1 MTSMETLT
9 EEVVSESS
17 QNTVESQTQGEGNLS
32 MAEFADQL
40 LKRKQ
45 PEEELSEPTEEVDE
59 PAEDTAEP
67 TNTLEEEID
76 QSAEEEVEEEEESSP
91 PAEPSDVLSK
101 FNIDLDNLSEEESR
115 DLAKAL
121 NASAVKR
128 FGRLTAQKKALLAEN
143 AELQAQAEQAQE
155 QAQQSQ
161 SAELPE
167 YLKDNALHNIND
179 MQSLQ
184 KEVENL
190 NSLVEWADEN
200 LDNEVQYDDDGNEY
214 VAKDGDKVYS
224 KADLRR
230 IRGNANKILRRDV
243 KAREEFLKLRNN
255 SDQQALQTF
264 EFLGDE
270 NSEDYK
276 QFMQLKSDRSL
287 QPALRF
293 LPNSNFALG
302 LIVEGI
308 KAVKARDAQKAA
320 PKPKPKAPTASTE
333 AGTARP
339 KTPQANAQKA
349 LQAAKAKFDKSGS
362 MADYQAYLKL
372 KNKS

>member
-1 MTSMETLT
+1 METLT

-17 QNTVESQTQGEGNLS
+17 QNTVESETQGEGNLS

-40 LKRKQ
+40 LKRRQ
-45 PEEELSEPTEEVDE
+45 PEEEVTEPTEEVDE
-59 PAEDTAEP
+59 PAEETAEP
-67 TNTLEEEID
+67 TDALTEQND
-76 QSAEEEVEEEEESSP
+76 QSAEVEAEEEEESSP
-91 PAEPSDVLSK
+91 PAEPSDNVLSK

-143 AELQAQAEQAQE
+143 AELQAQAEQAQ
-155 QAQQSQ
+155 QTQ

-167 YLKDNALHNIND
+167 FLKDNALHNVQD
-179 MQSLQ
+179 AQSLN
-184 KEVENL
+184 KEVEQL
-190 NSLVEWADEN
+190 TALVEWADEN
-200 LDNEVQYDDDGNEY
+200 LDNEVEYDDNGNEY
-214 VAKDGDKVYS
+214 LAKDGDKVYS

-230 IRGNANKILRRDV
+230 IKANANKILRKDAP
-243 KAREEFLKLRNN
+243 ARQKWLQEREQAN
-255 SDQQALQTF
+255 QQAMQTF

-270 NSEDYK
+270 HSESYK
-276 QFMQLKSDRSL
+276 LFMQVKESPLYKPL
-287 QPALRF
+287 VQY
-293 LPNSNFALG
+293 LPNSNYALG
-302 LIVEGI
+302 LMVEGFN
-308 KAVKARDAQKAA
+308 AVAARQEQKAK
-320 PKPKPKAPTASTE
+320 PIPKPKAPTASTE

-339 KTPQANAQKA
+339 KSPQANAQKA

>member
-1 MTSMETLT
+1 METLT

-45 PEEELSEPTEEVDE
+45 PEKELTEPPEEAEE

-67 TNTLEEEID
+67 TDALTEEID

-91 PAEPSDVLSK
+91 LAESSDVLSK

-143 AELQAQAEQAQE
+143 AELQAQATEAQA

-167 YLKDNALHNIND
+167 FLKDNALHSVSD
-179 MQSLQ
+179 AQTLQ

-190 NSLVEWADEN
+190 TSLIEWADEN
-200 LDNEVQYDDDGNEY
+200 IDNEVQYDDDGNEY

-230 IRGNANKILRRDV
+230 IKANANKILRKDAPRRQ
-243 KAREEFLKLRNN
+243 AWLKERA
-255 SDQQALQTF
+255 SADQQALQTF

-270 NSEDYK
+270 NSDNYK
-276 QFMQLKSDRSL
+276 LFMQVKESPLYKPMM
-287 QPALRF
+287 QY

-302 LIVEGI
+302 LMVEGLN
-308 KAVKARDAQKAA
+308 AVKARQVSKAA

>member
-1 MTSMETLT
+1 METLT

-59 PAEDTAEP
+59 PAEETAEP

-91 PAEPSDVLSK
+91 LAESSDVLSK

-115 DLAKAL
+115 ELAKAL

-167 YLKDNALHNIND
+167 YLKDNALHSVSD
-179 MQSLQ
+179 EQALK

-190 NSLVEWADEN
+190 TSLVEWADEN

-214 VAKDGDKVYS
+214 VAKDGDKVYT

-230 IRGNANKILRRDV
+230 IKANANKILRKDAP
-243 KAREEFLKLRNN
+243 ARHAWLQQRANA
-255 SDQQALQTF
+255 DQQALQTF

-276 QFMQLKSDRSL
+276 QFMQLKSDKSL
-287 QPALRF
+287 QPILNYM
-293 LPNSNFALG
+293 PNSNFALG

-339 KTPQANAQKA
+339 KTPQANQAKA

>member
-1 MTSMETLT
+1 METLT

-59 PAEDTAEP
+59 PADYTAEP
-67 TNTLEEEID
+67 TNALEEEID

-91 PAEPSDVLSK
+91 LAESSDVLSK

-115 DLAKAL
+115 ELAKAL

-143 AELQAQAEQAQE
+143 AELQAQAQQAQ
-155 QAQQSQ
+155 A
-161 SAELPE
+161 AELPE
-167 YLKDNALHNIND
+167 FLKDNALHSVND
-179 MQSLQ
+179 VQSLQ

-190 NSLVEWADEN
+190 TNLVEWVDEN

-214 VAKDGDKVYS
+214 VAKDGEKAFT

-230 IRGNANKILRRDV
+230 IKSNAKKILRKDAP
-243 KAREEFLKLRNN
+243 ARHAFLQHRANA
-255 SDQQALQTF
+255 DQQARETF

-270 NSEDYK
+270 NSEGYK
-276 QFMQLKSDRSL
+276 QFMQLKSDKSL
-287 QPALRF
+287 QPILNYM
-293 LPNSNFALG
+293 PNSNFALG

>member
-1 MTSMETLT
+1 METLT

-45 PEEELSEPTEEVDE
+45 PEKELTEPPEEAEE

-67 TNTLEEEID
+67 TDALTEEID

-91 PAEPSDVLSK
+91 LAESSDVLSK

-143 AELQAQAEQAQE
+143 AELQAQATEAQA

-167 YLKDNALHNIND
+167 FLKDNALHSVSD
-179 MQSLQ
+179 AQTLQ

-190 NSLVEWADEN
+190 TSLIEWADEN
-200 LDNEVQYDDDGNEY
+200 IDNEVQYDDDGNEY

-230 IRGNANKILRRDV
+230 IKANANKILRKDAPRRQ
-243 KAREEFLKLRNN
+243 AWLKERA
-255 SDQQALQTF
+255 SADQQALQTF

-270 NSEDYK
+270 NSDNYK
-276 QFMQLKSDRSL
+276 LFMQVKESPLYKPMM
-287 QPALRF
+287 QY

-302 LIVEGI
+302 LMVEGLN
-308 KAVKARDAQKAA
+308 AVKARQVSKAA

-339 KTPQANAQKA
+339 KTPQANQAKA

>member
-1 MTSMETLT
+1 METLT

-45 PEEELSEPTEEVDE
+45 PEEESPEPTEEVDE

-67 TNTLEEEID
+67 TNTLEEETD

-91 PAEPSDVLSK
+91 PAEPSDNVLSK

-143 AELQAQAEQAQE
+143 AELQAQAQQA
-155 QAQQSQ
+155 QAQQPQ

-167 YLKDNALHNIND
+167 FLKDNALHSVND
-179 MQSLQ
+179 VQGLQ

-190 NSLVEWADEN
+190 TSLVEWADEN

-230 IRGNANKILRRDV
+230 IKANANKILRKDAPRRQ
-243 KAREEFLKLRNN
+243 AWLKERA
-255 SDQQALQTF
+255 SADQQALQTF

-270 NSEDYK
+270 NSDNYK
-276 QFMQLKSDRSL
+276 LFMQVKESPLYKPMM
-287 QPALRF
+287 QY

-302 LIVEGI
+302 LMVEGLN
-308 KAVKARDAQKAA
+308 AVKARQAKKAA

-349 LQAAKAKFDKSGS
+349 LQAAKAKFDKSGT

>member
-1 MTSMETLT
+1 
-9 EEVVSESS
+9 
-17 QNTVESQTQGEGNLS
+17 

-45 PEEELSEPTEEVDE
+45 PEKELTEPPEEAEE

-67 TNTLEEEID
+67 TDALTEEID

-91 PAEPSDVLSK
+91 LAESSDNVLNK

-143 AELQAQAEQAQE
+143 AELQAQATEAQA

-167 YLKDNALHNIND
+167 FLKDNALHSVSD
-179 MQSLQ
+179 AQTLQ

-190 NSLVEWADEN
+190 TSLIEWADEN
-200 LDNEVQYDDDGNEY
+200 IDNEVQYDDDGNEY

-230 IRGNANKILRRDV
+230 IKANANKILRKDAPRRQ
-243 KAREEFLKLRNN
+243 AWLKERA
-255 SDQQALQTF
+255 SADQQALQTF

-270 NSEDYK
+270 NSDNYK
-276 QFMQLKSDRSL
+276 LFMQVKESPLYKPMM
-287 QPALRF
+287 QY

-302 LIVEGI
+302 LMVEGLN
-308 KAVKARDAQKAA
+308 AVKARQVSKAA

-339 KTPQANAQKA
+339 KTPQANQAKA
-349 LQAAKAKFDKSGS
+349 LQAAKAKFDKSGT

>member
-1 MTSMETLT
+1 METLT

-17 QNTVESQTQGEGNLS
+17 QNTVESETQGEGNLS

-40 LKRKQ
+40 LKRRQ
-45 PEEELSEPTEEVDE
+45 PEEELTEPTEEVDE

-67 TNTLEEEID
+67 TNTLEEEIN

-91 PAEPSDVLSK
+91 PAEPSDNVLSK

-143 AELQAQAEQAQE
+143 AELQAQAEQAQT
-155 QAQQSQ
+155 QAQQTQ

-167 YLKDNALHNIND
+167 FLKDNALHSVND
-179 MQSLQ
+179 AQGLQ

-190 NSLVEWADEN
+190 TSLVEWADEN

-214 VAKDGDKVYS
+214 VAKDGDKSYT

-230 IRGNANKILRRDV
+230 IKANANKILRKDAP
-243 KAREEFLKLRNN
+243 ARQAWLKERA
-255 SDQQALQTF
+255 SADQQALQTF

-270 NSEDYK
+270 NSDNYK
-276 QFMQLKSDRSL
+276 LFMQVKESPLYKPMM
-287 QPALRF
+287 QY

-302 LIVEGI
+302 LMVEGLN
-308 KAVKARDAQKAA
+308 AVKARQVSKAA

-339 KTPQANAQKA
+339 KSPQANAKKA

>member
-1 MTSMETLT
+1 METLT

-17 QNTVESQTQGEGNLS
+17 ENSANNITQGEGNLS

-40 LKRKQ
+40 LKRKEQ
-45 PEEELSEPTEEVDE
+45 PEEAQPEPTEEIEE
-59 PAEDTAEP
+59 PADETAEP
-67 TNTLEEEID
+67 TDVLTENTE
-76 QSAEEEVEEEEESSP
+76 SAEEEQVEEDESSP

-143 AELQAQAEQAQE
+143 AELQAQAEQAQ
-155 QAQQSQ
+155 QTQ

-167 YLKDNALHNIND
+167 FLKDNALHNIND
-179 MQSLQ
+179 AQSLH
-184 KEVENL
+184 KEVEQL
-190 NSLVEWADEN
+190 TALVEWADEN
-200 LDNEVQYDDDGNEY
+200 LDNEVEYDDDGNEY

-224 KADLRR
+224 KSDLRR
-230 IRGNANKILRRDV
+230 IKGNANKILRKDV
-243 KAREEFLKLRNN
+243 KARQEWIQHRANA
-255 SDQQALQTF
+255 DQQAKETF

-270 NSEDYK
+270 NSEDYQ

-287 QPALRF
+287 QPILNY

-308 KAVKARDAQKAA
+308 KAVKARDAQRAA
-320 PKPKPKAPTASTE
+320 PTPKPKAPTASTE

-349 LQAAKAKFDKSGS
+349 LQAAKAKFDRTGS

>member
-1 MTSMETLT
+1 METLT

-59 PAEDTAEP
+59 PAEETAEP
-67 TNTLEEEID
+67 TNTLEEETD

-91 PAEPSDVLSK
+91 PAESSDVLSK

-143 AELQAQAEQAQE
+143 AELQAQAEQAQT

-167 YLKDNALHNIND
+167 FLKDNALHSVND
-179 MQSLQ
+179 AQGLQ

-190 NSLVEWADEN
+190 TSLVEWADEN

-214 VAKDGDKVYS
+214 VAKDGDKSYT

-230 IRGNANKILRRDV
+230 IKANANKDS
-243 KAREEFLKLRNN
+243 A
-255 SDQQALQTF
+255 
-264 EFLGDE
+264 
-270 NSEDYK
+270 
-276 QFMQLKSDRSL
+276 
-287 QPALRF
+287 
-293 LPNSNFALG
+293 
-302 LIVEGI
+302 
-308 KAVKARDAQKAA
+308 
-320 PKPKPKAPTASTE
+320 
-333 AGTARP
+333 
-339 KTPQANAQKA
+339 
-349 LQAAKAKFDKSGS
+349 
-362 MADYQAYLKL
+362 
-372 KNKS
+372 

>member
-1 MTSMETLT
+1 METLT

-17 QNTVESQTQGEGNLS
+17 QNTVESETQGEGNLS

-45 PEEELSEPTEEVDE
+45 PEEELTEPTEEVDE
-59 PAEDTAEP
+59 PAEETAEP
-67 TNTLEEEID
+67 TNTLEEEIN
-76 QSAEEEVEEEEESSP
+76 QSAEEEVEGEEESSP
-91 PAEPSDVLSK
+91 PAESSDVLSK

-143 AELQAQAEQAQE
+143 AELQAKAEQAQ
-155 QAQQSQ
+155 QTQ

-167 YLKDNALHNIND
+167 FLKDNALHNVQD
-179 MQSLQ
+179 AQSLN
-184 KEVENL
+184 KEVEQL
-190 NSLVEWADEN
+190 TALVEWADEN
-200 LDNEVQYDDDGNEY
+200 LDNEVEYDDNGNEY

-230 IRGNANKILRRDV
+230 IKANANKILRKDAP
-243 KAREEFLKLRNN
+243 ARQKWLQEREQAN
-255 SDQQALQTF
+255 QQAMQTF

-270 NSEDYK
+270 HSESYK
-276 QFMQLKSDRSL
+276 LFMQVKESPLYKPL
-287 QPALRF
+287 VQY
-293 LPNSNFALG
+293 LPNSNYALG
-302 LIVEGI
+302 LMVEGFN
-308 KAVKARDAQKAA
+308 AVAARQEQKAK
-320 PKPKPKAPTASTE
+320 PIPKPKAPTASTE

-339 KTPQANAQKA
+339 KSPQANATKA
-349 LQAAKAKFDKSGS
+349 LQAAKAKFDRTGS

>member
-1 MTSMETLT
+1 METLT

-45 PEEELSEPTEEVDE
+45 PEKELTEPPEEAEE

-67 TNTLEEEID
+67 TDALTEEID

-91 PAEPSDVLSK
+91 LAESSDVLSK

-143 AELQAQAEQAQE
+143 AELQAQAQQA
-155 QAQQSQ
+155 QAQQTQ

-167 YLKDNALHNIND
+167 FLKDNALHSVSD
-179 MQSLQ
+179 AQTLQ

-190 NSLVEWADEN
+190 TSLIEWADEN
-200 LDNEVQYDDDGNEY
+200 IDNEVQYDDDGNEY

-230 IRGNANKILRRDV
+230 IKANANKILRKDAPRRQ
-243 KAREEFLKLRNN
+243 AWLKERA
-255 SDQQALQTF
+255 SADQQALQTF

-270 NSEDYK
+270 NSDNYK
-276 QFMQLKSDRSL
+276 LFMQVKESPLYKPMM
-287 QPALRF
+287 QY

-302 LIVEGI
+302 LMVEGLN
-308 KAVKARDAQKAA
+308 AVKARQVSKAA

-339 KTPQANAQKA
+339 KTPQANQAKA
-349 LQAAKAKFDKSGS
+349 LQAAKAKFDKSGT

>member
-1 MTSMETLT
+1 METLT

-59 PAEDTAEP
+59 PAEETAEP

-91 PAEPSDVLSK
+91 LAESSDVLSK

-143 AELQAQAEQAQE
+143 AELQAQAEQAQ
-155 QAQQSQ
+155 QTQ

-167 YLKDNALHNIND
+167 FLKDNALHSVSD
-179 MQSLQ
+179 EQALK

-190 NSLVEWADEN
+190 TSLVEWADEN

-214 VAKDGDKVYS
+214 VAKDGDKVYT

-230 IRGNANKILRRDV
+230 IKANANKILRKDAP
-243 KAREEFLKLRNN
+243 ARHAWLQQRANA
-255 SDQQALQTF
+255 DQQALQTF

-276 QFMQLKSDRSL
+276 QFMQLKSDQSL
-287 QPALRF
+287 QPILNYM
-293 LPNSNFALG
+293 PNSNFALG

-308 KAVKARDAQKAA
+308 KAVKARDEQKAA

-339 KTPQANAQKA
+339 KSPQANAQKA
-349 LQAAKAKFDKSGS
+349 LQAAKAKFDKSGT

>member
-1 MTSMETLT
+1 METLT

-45 PEEELSEPTEEVDE
+45 PEKELTEPPEEAEE

-67 TNTLEEEID
+67 TDALTEEID

-91 PAEPSDVLSK
+91 LAESSDVLSK

-143 AELQAQAEQAQE
+143 AELQAQATEAQA

-167 YLKDNALHNIND
+167 FLKDNALHSVSD
-179 MQSLQ
+179 AQTLQ

-190 NSLVEWADEN
+190 TSLIEWADEN
-200 LDNEVQYDDDGNEY
+200 IDNEVQYDDDGNEY

-230 IRGNANKILRRDV
+230 IKANANKILRKDAPRRQ
-243 KAREEFLKLRNN
+243 AWLKERA
-255 SDQQALQTF
+255 SADQQALQTF

-270 NSEDYK
+270 NSDNYK
-276 QFMQLKSDRSL
+276 LFMQVKESPLYKPMM
-287 QPALRF
+287 QY

-302 LIVEGI
+302 LMVEGLN
-308 KAVKARDAQKAA
+308 AVKARQVSKAA

-339 KTPQANAQKA
+339 KTPQANQAKA
-349 LQAAKAKFDKSGS
+349 LQAAKAKFDKSGT

>member
-1 MTSMETLT
+1 METLT

-45 PEEELSEPTEEVDE
+45 PEKELTEPPEEAEE
-59 PAEDTAEP
+59 PAEYTAEP
-67 TNTLEEEID
+67 TDALTEEIN

-91 PAEPSDVLSK
+91 PAESSDVLSK

-143 AELQAQAEQAQE
+143 AELQAQATEAQA

-167 YLKDNALHNIND
+167 FLKDNALHSVSD
-179 MQSLQ
+179 AQTLQ

-190 NSLVEWADEN
+190 TSLIEWADEN
-200 LDNEVQYDDDGNEY
+200 IDNEVQYDDDGNEY

-230 IRGNANKILRRDV
+230 IKANANKILRKDAPRRQ
-243 KAREEFLKLRNN
+243 AWLKERA
-255 SDQQALQTF
+255 SADQQALQTF

-270 NSEDYK
+270 NSDNYK
-276 QFMQLKSDRSL
+276 LFMQVKESPLYKPMM
-287 QPALRF
+287 QY

-302 LIVEGI
+302 LMVEGLN
-308 KAVKARDAQKAA
+308 AVKARQVSKAA

-339 KTPQANAQKA
+339 KTPQANQAKA
-349 LQAAKAKFDKSGS
+349 LQAAKAKFDKSGT

>member
-1 MTSMETLT
+1 METLT

-17 QNTVESQTQGEGNLS
+17 QNTVESETQGDGNLS

-59 PAEDTAEP
+59 PAEESAEP
-67 TNTLEEEID
+67 TDALTEQND
-76 QSAEEEVEEEEESSP
+76 QSAEVEAEEEEESSP

-143 AELQAQAEQAQE
+143 AELQAQATEAQA
-155 QAQQSQ
+155 QAQQTQ

-167 YLKDNALHNIND
+167 FLKDNALHSVND
-179 MQSLQ
+179 AQGLQ

-190 NSLVEWADEN
+190 TSLVEWADEN

-214 VAKDGDKVYS
+214 VAKDGDKSYT

-230 IRGNANKILRRDV
+230 IKANANKILRKDAP
-243 KAREEFLKLRNN
+243 ARHAWLKERA
-255 SDQQALQTF
+255 SADQQAMQTF
-264 EFLGDE
+264 EFLGDAE
-270 NSEDYK
+270 SDNYK
-276 QFMQLKSDRSL
+276 LFMQVKESPLYKPL
-287 QPALRF
+287 VQY
-293 LPNSNFALG
+293 LPNSNFALRSHGGG
-302 LIVEGI
+302 LN
-308 KAVKARDAQKAA
+308 AVKARQAQKAA

-339 KTPQANAQKA
+339 KSPQANAKKA

>member
-1 MTSMETLT
+1 METLT

-45 PEEELSEPTEEVDE
+45 PEKELTEPPEEAEE

-67 TNTLEEEID
+67 TDALTEEIN

-91 PAEPSDVLSK
+91 LAESSDVLSK

-143 AELQAQAEQAQE
+143 AELQAQATEAQA

-167 YLKDNALHNIND
+167 FLKDNALHSVSD
-179 MQSLQ
+179 AQTLQ

-190 NSLVEWADEN
+190 TSLIEWADEN
-200 LDNEVQYDDDGNEY
+200 IDNEVQYDDDGNEY

-230 IRGNANKILRRDV
+230 IKANANKILRKDAPRRQ
-243 KAREEFLKLRNN
+243 AWLKERA
-255 SDQQALQTF
+255 SADQQALQTF

-270 NSEDYK
+270 NSDNYK
-276 QFMQLKSDRSL
+276 LFMQVKESPLYKPMM
-287 QPALRF
+287 QY

-302 LIVEGI
+302 LMVEGLN
-308 KAVKARDAQKAA
+308 AVKARQARKAA

-339 KTPQANAQKA
+339 KTPQANQAKA
-349 LQAAKAKFDKSGS
+349 LQAAKAKFDKSGT

>member
-1 MTSMETLT
+1 METLT

-17 QNTVESQTQGEGNLS
+17 ENSANNETQGEGNLS

-40 LKRKQ
+40 LKRKEE
-45 PEEELSEPTEEVDE
+45 PEEAQPEPTEEIEE
-59 PAEDTAEP
+59 PAEETAEP
-67 TNTLEEEID
+67 TDVLTENTE
-76 QSAEEEVEEEEESSP
+76 SAEEEQVEEEESSP

-143 AELQAQAEQAQE
+143 AELQAQAEQAQ
-155 QAQQSQ
+155 QTQ
-161 SAELPE
+161 SAEMPE
-167 YLKDNALHNIND
+167 FLKDNALHNVHD
-179 MQSLQ
+179 AQSLN
-184 KEVENL
+184 KEVEQL
-190 NSLVEWADEN
+190 TALVEWADEN
-200 LDNEVQYDDDGNEY
+200 LDNEVEYDDNGNEY

-230 IRGNANKILRRDV
+230 IKANANKILRKDAP
-243 KAREEFLKLRNN
+243 ARQKWLQEREQAN
-255 SDQQALQTF
+255 QQAMQTF

-270 NSEDYK
+270 HSESYK
-276 QFMQLKSDRSL
+276 LFMQVKESPLYKPL
-287 QPALRF
+287 VQY
-293 LPNSNFALG
+293 LPNSNYALG
-302 LIVEGI
+302 LMVEGFN
-308 KAVKARDAQKAA
+308 AVAARQEQKAK
-320 PKPKPKAPTASTE
+320 PIPKPKAPTASTE

-339 KTPQANAQKA
+339 KSPQANATKA
-349 LQAAKAKFDKSGS
+349 LQAAKAKFDRSGS

>member
-1 MTSMETLT
+1 
-9 EEVVSESS
+9 
-17 QNTVESQTQGEGNLS
+17 

-59 PAEDTAEP
+59 PAEDTGEP
-67 TNTLEEEID
+67 TNALEEEID

-143 AELQAQAEQAQE
+143 AELQAQAEQAQ
-155 QAQQSQ
+155 QTQ

-167 YLKDNALHNIND
+167 FLKDNALHNIND

-190 NSLVEWADEN
+190 NRLVEWADEN

-214 VAKDGDKVYS
+214 VAKDGDKAYS
-224 KADLRR
+224 KSDLRR
-230 IRGNANKILRRDV
+230 IKGNANKFVRKDV
-243 KAREEFLKLRNN
+243 KARQEWIQHRANA
-255 SDQQALQTF
+255 DQQALETF

-270 NSEDYK
+270 NSEDYQ
-276 QFMQLKSDRSL
+276 QFMELKSDRSL
-287 QPALRF
+287 QPILNYI
-293 LPNSNFALG
+293 PNSNFALG

-320 PKPKPKAPTASTE
+320 PKSKPKAPTASTE

-349 LQAAKAKFDKSGS
+349 LQAAKAKFDKSGT

>member
-1 MTSMETLT
+1 METLT

-17 QNTVESQTQGEGNLS
+17 ENSANNETQGEGNLS

-40 LKRKQ
+40 LKRKEQ
-45 PEEELSEPTEEVDE
+45 PEEAQPVPTEEIEE
-59 PAEDTAEP
+59 PAEETAEP
-67 TNTLEEEID
+67 TDILTENTE
-76 QSAEEEVEEEEESSP
+76 SAEEEQVEEEESSP
-91 PAEPSDVLSK
+91 PAEASDVLSK

-143 AELQAQAEQAQE
+143 AELQAQAEQAQ
-155 QAQQSQ
+155 QTQ

-167 YLKDNALHNIND
+167 FLKDNALHNVQD
-179 MQSLQ
+179 AQSLN
-184 KEVENL
+184 KEVEQL
-190 NSLVEWADEN
+190 TALVEWADEN
-200 LDNEVQYDDDGNEY
+200 LDNEVEYDDNGNEY
-214 VAKDGDKVYS
+214 LAKDGDKVYS

-230 IRGNANKILRRDV
+230 IKANANKILRKDAP
-243 KAREEFLKLRNN
+243 ARQKWLQEREQAN
-255 SDQQALQTF
+255 QQAMQTF

-270 NSEDYK
+270 HSESYK
-276 QFMQLKSDRSL
+276 LFMQVKESPLYKPL
-287 QPALRF
+287 VQY
-293 LPNSNFALG
+293 LPNSNYALG
-302 LIVEGI
+302 LMVEGFN
-308 KAVKARDAQKAA
+308 AVAARQEQKAK
-320 PKPKPKAPTASTE
+320 PIPKPKAPTASTE

-339 KTPQANAQKA
+339 KSPQANAQKA

>member
-1 MTSMETLT
+1 METLT

-17 QNTVESQTQGEGNLS
+17 QNTVESETQGEGNLS

-40 LKRKQ
+40 LKRRQ
-45 PEEELSEPTEEVDE
+45 PEEEVTEPTEEVDE

-67 TNTLEEEID
+67 TNTLEEEIN
-76 QSAEEEVEEEEESSP
+76 QSAEEEVEQEEESSP
-91 PAEPSDVLSK
+91 PAEPSDNVLSK

-143 AELQAQAEQAQE
+143 AELQAQAEQAQ
-155 QAQQSQ
+155 QTQ

-167 YLKDNALHNIND
+167 FLKDNALHNITD
-179 MQSLQ
+179 DKALQ
-184 KEVENL
+184 KEVDNL
-190 NSLVEWADEN
+190 NTLVEWADEN
-200 LDNEVQYDDDGNEY
+200 LDNEVQYDDNGNEY

-224 KADLRR
+224 KGDLRR
-230 IRGNANKILRRDV
+230 IKANAKKILRNDV
-243 KAREEFLKLRNN
+243 KARKEWLQERNTA
-255 SDQQALQTF
+255 DQQAVQTF
-264 EFLGDE
+264 DFLGDPE
-270 NSEDYK
+270 SPEYK
-276 QFMQLKSDRSL
+276 LFMQVKESPLYRPL
-287 QPALRF
+287 VQY
-293 LPNSNFALG
+293 LPNSNYTLG
-302 LIVEGI
+302 LFVEGY
-308 KAVKARDAQKAA
+308 KAVEARVKQKSA

>member
-1 MTSMETLT
+1 METLT

-17 QNTVESQTQGEGNLS
+17 QNTVDIKKQDEGNLS

-40 LKRKQ
+40 LKRNQ
-45 PEEELSEPTEEVDE
+45 PEEELTESPEEAEE
-59 PAEDTAEP
+59 PAEETAEP
-67 TNTLEEEID
+67 TDALTEEID

-91 PAEPSDVLSK
+91 LAESSDVLSK

-143 AELQAQAEQAQE
+143 AELQAQAEQAQ
-155 QAQQSQ
+155 QTQ

-167 YLKDNALHNIND
+167 YLKDNALHNISNE
-179 MQSLQ
+179 QSLQ
-184 KEVENL
+184 KEVNNL
-190 NSLVEWADEN
+190 NTLVEWVDEN
-200 LDNEVQYDDDGNEY
+200 LDNEVQYDDNGNEY
-214 VAKDGDKVYS
+214 IAKDGDKVYS

-230 IRGNANKILRRDV
+230 IKANANKILRNDV
-243 KAREEFLKLRNN
+243 KARKEWLQERTTA
-255 SDQQALQTF
+255 DQQAIQTF
-264 EFLGDE
+264 DFLGDP
-270 NSEDYK
+270 NSPEYK
-276 QFMQLKSDRSL
+276 LFMQVKESPLYRPL
-287 QPALRF
+287 VQY
-293 LPNSNFALG
+293 LPNANYTLG
-302 LIVEGI
+302 LFVEGY
-308 KAVKARDAQKAA
+308 KAVEAKVKQKSA

>member
-1 MTSMETLT
+1 METLT

-40 LKRKQ
+40 LKRRQ
-45 PEEELSEPTEEVDE
+45 PEEELTESTEEVDE
-59 PAEDTAEP
+59 PAEETAEP
-67 TNTLEEEID
+67 TNTLEEEIN
-76 QSAEEEVEEEEESSP
+76 QSAEEEVEEEEDSSP
-91 PAEPSDVLSK
+91 PAESSENVLSK

-230 IRGNANKILRRDV
+230 IRGNANKILRKDV
-243 KAREEFLKLRNN
+243 KAREEFLKLRDN

-270 NSEDYK
+270 NSEDYQ
-276 QFMQLKSDRSL
+276 QFMQLKSDRNL

>member
-1 MTSMETLT
+1 METLT

-17 QNTVESQTQGEGNLS
+17 ENSANNITQGEGNLS

-40 LKRKQ
+40 LKRKEQ
-45 PEEELSEPTEEVDE
+45 PEEAQPEPTEEIEE
-59 PAEDTAEP
+59 PADETAEP
-67 TNTLEEEID
+67 TDILTENTE
-76 QSAEEEVEEEEESSP
+76 SAEEEQVEEEESSP
-91 PAEPSDVLSK
+91 PADPSDVLSK
-101 FNIDLDNLSEEESR
+101 FGIDLDNLSEEESR

-143 AELQAQAEQAQE
+143 AELQAQAEQAQ
-155 QAQQSQ
+155 QTQ

-167 YLKDNALHNIND
+167 FLKDNALHNVND
-179 MQSLQ
+179 AQSLN
-184 KEVENL
+184 KEVEQL
-190 NSLVEWADEN
+190 TALVEWADEN
-200 LDNEVQYDDDGNEY
+200 LDNEVEYDDNGNEY

-230 IRGNANKILRRDV
+230 IKANANKILRKDAP
-243 KAREEFLKLRNN
+243 ARQKWLQEREQAN
-255 SDQQALQTF
+255 QQAMQTF

-270 NSEDYK
+270 HSESYK
-276 QFMQLKSDRSL
+276 LFMQVKESPLYKPL
-287 QPALRF
+287 VQY
-293 LPNSNFALG
+293 LPNSNYALG
-302 LIVEGI
+302 LMVEGFN
-308 KAVKARDAQKAA
+308 AVAARQEQKAK
-320 PKPKPKAPTASTE
+320 PIPKPKAPTASTE

-339 KTPQANAQKA
+339 KSPQANATKA
-349 LQAAKAKFDKSGS
+349 LQAAKAKFDRSGS

>member
-1 MTSMETLT
+1 METLT

-40 LKRKQ
+40 LKRRQ
-45 PEEELSEPTEEVDE
+45 PEEEVTEPTEEVDE
-59 PAEDTAEP
+59 PAEETAEP
-67 TNTLEEEID
+67 TNTLEEEIN
-76 QSAEEEVEEEEESSP
+76 QSAEEEVEEEEDSSP
-91 PAEPSDVLSK
+91 PAESSENVLSK

-167 YLKDNALHNIND
+167 YLKDNALHNISD
-179 MQSLQ
+179 EQSLK

-190 NSLVEWADEN
+190 TSLVEWADEN

-214 VAKDGDKVYS
+214 VAKDGDKVYT

-230 IRGNANKILRRDV
+230 IKANANKILRKDAP
-243 KAREEFLKLRNN
+243 ARHAWLQQRANA
-255 SDQQALQTF
+255 DQQALQTF

-270 NSEDYK
+270 NSEDYQ

-287 QPALRF
+287 QPILNYI
-293 LPNSNFALG
+293 PNSNFALG

>member
-1 MTSMETLT
+1 METLT

-17 QNTVESQTQGEGNLS
+17 ENSANNITQGEGNLS

-40 LKRKQ
+40 LKRKEQ
-45 PEEELSEPTEEVDE
+45 PEEAQPEPTEEIEE
-59 PAEDTAEP
+59 PAEETAEP
-67 TNTLEEEID
+67 TDVLTENTE
-76 QSAEEEVEEEEESSP
+76 SAEEEQVEEEESSP

-143 AELQAQAEQAQE
+143 AELQAQAEQAQ
-155 QAQQSQ
+155 QTQ

-167 YLKDNALHNIND
+167 FLKDNALHNVQD
-179 MQSLQ
+179 AQSLH
-184 KEVENL
+184 KEVEQL
-190 NSLVEWADEN
+190 TALVEWADEN
-200 LDNEVQYDDDGNEY
+200 LDNEVEYDDNGNEY

-230 IRGNANKILRRDV
+230 IKANANKILRKDAP
-243 KAREEFLKLRNN
+243 ARQKWLQERTQA
-255 SDQQALQTF
+255 DQQALQTF

-270 NSEDYK
+270 HSDNYK
-276 QFMQLKSDRSL
+276 LFMQVKESPLYKPL
-287 QPALRF
+287 VQY

-302 LIVEGI
+302 LMVEGLN
-308 KAVKARDAQKAA
+308 AVKARQAQKAA

-339 KTPQANAQKA
+339 KSPQANATKA
-349 LQAAKAKFDKSGS
+349 LQAAKAKFDRSGS

>member
-1 MTSMETLT
+1 METLT

-59 PAEDTAEP
+59 PAEETAEP
-67 TNTLEEEID
+67 TNALEEEID

-91 PAEPSDVLSK
+91 LAESSDVLSK

-143 AELQAQAEQAQE
+143 AELQAQAQ
-155 QAQQSQ
+155 QAQQTQ

-167 YLKDNALHNIND
+167 FLKDNALHNVND
-179 MQSLQ
+179 AQSLN
-184 KEVENL
+184 KEVEQL
-190 NSLVEWADEN
+190 TALVEWADEN
-200 LDNEVQYDDDGNEY
+200 LDNEVEYDDNGNEY
-214 VAKDGDKVYS
+214 VAKDGEKVYT

-230 IRGNANKILRRDV
+230 IKANANKILRKDAP
-243 KAREEFLKLRNN
+243 ARQKWLQERTQA
-255 SDQQALQTF
+255 DQQALQTF

-270 NSEDYK
+270 HSDNYK
-276 QFMQLKSDRSL
+276 LFMQVKESPLYKPL
-287 QPALRF
+287 VQY

-302 LIVEGI
+302 LMVEGLN
-308 KAVKARDAQKAA
+308 AVKARQAQKAA

-339 KTPQANAQKA
+339 KSPQANATKA
-349 LQAAKAKFDKSGS
+349 LQAAKAKFDRSGS

>member
-1 MTSMETLT
+1 METLT

-17 QNTVESQTQGEGNLS
+17 KNSANNETQGEGNLS

-40 LKRKQ
+40 LKRKEM
-45 PEEELSEPTEEVDE
+45 PEEAQPEPTEEIEE
-59 PAEDTAEP
+59 PAEETAEP
-67 TNTLEEEID
+67 TYVLTENTE
-76 QSAEEEVEEEEESSP
+76 SAEEEQVEEEESSP

-143 AELQAQAEQAQE
+143 AELQAQAEQAQ
-155 QAQQSQ
+155 QTQ
-161 SAELPE
+161 SAEMPE
-167 YLKDNALHNIND
+167 FLKDNALHSVND
-179 MQSLQ
+179 AQSLN
-184 KEVENL
+184 KEVEQL
-190 NSLVEWADEN
+190 TALVEWADQN
-200 LDNEVQYDDDGNEY
+200 LDNEVEYDDNGNEY
-214 VAKDGDKVYS
+214 VAKDGEKVYS

-230 IRGNANKILRRDV
+230 IKANANKILRKDAPARHQWLQERDL
-243 KAREEFLKLRNN
+243 AN
-255 SDQQALQTF
+255 QQAMQTF

-270 NSEDYK
+270 HSDNYK
-276 QFMQLKSDRSL
+276 LFMQVKENPRYK
-287 QPALRF
+287 ALDKY
-293 LPNSNFALG
+293 LPNYNFALG
-302 LIVEGI
+302 LMVEGLN
-308 KAVKARDAQKAA
+308 AVQAKQAQKAA

-339 KTPQANAQKA
+339 KSPQANATKA
-349 LQAAKAKFDKSGS
+349 LQAAKAKFDRTGS

>member
-1 MTSMETLT
+1 METLT

-17 QNTVESQTQGEGNLS
+17 ENSANNITQGEGNLS

-40 LKRKQ
+40 LKRKEQ
-45 PEEELSEPTEEVDE
+45 PEEAQPVPIEEIEE
-59 PAEDTAEP
+59 PAEETAEP
-67 TNTLEEEID
+67 TDVLTENTE
-76 QSAEEEVEEEEESSP
+76 SAEEEQVEEEESSP
-91 PAEPSDVLSK
+91 PAEPSDNVLSK

-143 AELQAQAEQAQE
+143 AELQAQAEQAQ
-155 QAQQSQ
+155 QTQ

-167 YLKDNALHNIND
+167 FLKDNALHNVQD
-179 MQSLQ
+179 AQSLN
-184 KEVENL
+184 KEVEQL
-190 NSLVEWADEN
+190 TALVEWADEN
-200 LDNEVQYDDDGNEY
+200 LDNEVEYDDNGNEY

-230 IRGNANKILRRDV
+230 IKANANKILRKDAP
-243 KAREEFLKLRNN
+243 ARQKWLQERTQA
-255 SDQQALQTF
+255 DQQALQTF

-270 NSEDYK
+270 HSDNYK
-276 QFMQLKSDRSL
+276 LFMQVKESPLYKPL
-287 QPALRF
+287 VQY

-302 LIVEGI
+302 LMVEGLN
-308 KAVKARDAQKAA
+308 AVKARQAQKAA

-339 KTPQANAQKA
+339 KSPQANATKA
-349 LQAAKAKFDKSGS
+349 LQAAKAKFDRSGS

>member
-1 MTSMETLT
+1 METLT

-40 LKRKQ
+40 LKRRQ
-45 PEEELSEPTEEVDE
+45 PEEEVTEPTEEVDE

-67 TNTLEEEID
+67 TNTLEEEIN

-91 PAEPSDVLSK
+91 PAEPSDNVLSK

-143 AELQAQAEQAQE
+143 AELQAQAEQAQT
-155 QAQQSQ
+155 QAQQTQ

-167 YLKDNALHNIND
+167 FLKDNALHSVND
-179 MQSLQ
+179 VQGLQ

-190 NSLVEWADEN
+190 TSLVEWADEN

-214 VAKDGDKVYS
+214 VAKDGDKSYT

-230 IRGNANKILRRDV
+230 IKANANKILRKDAP
-243 KAREEFLKLRNN
+243 ARQAWLKERA
-255 SDQQALQTF
+255 SADQQAMQTF

-270 NSEDYK
+270 NSDNYK
-276 QFMQLKSDRSL
+276 LFMQVKESPLYKPMM
-287 QPALRF
+287 QY

-302 LIVEGI
+302 LMVEGLN
-308 KAVKARDAQKAA
+308 AVKARQAKKAA

>member
-1 MTSMETLT
+1 METLT

-17 QNTVESQTQGEGNLS
+17 ENSANNITQGEGNLS

-40 LKRKQ
+40 LKRKEQ
-45 PEEELSEPTEEVDE
+45 PEEAQPEPTEEIEE
-59 PAEDTAEP
+59 PAEETAEP
-67 TNTLEEEID
+67 TDVLTENTE
-76 QSAEEEVEEEEESSP
+76 SAEEEQVEEEESSP

-143 AELQAQAEQAQE
+143 AELQAQAEQAQ
-155 QAQQSQ
+155 QTQ

-167 YLKDNALHNIND
+167 FLKDNALHNVSD
-179 MQSLQ
+179 AQSLH
-184 KEVENL
+184 KEVEQL
-190 NSLVEWADEN
+190 TALVEWADEN
-200 LDNEVQYDDDGNEY
+200 LDNEVEYDDNGNEY

-230 IRGNANKILRRDV
+230 IKANANKILRKDAP
-243 KAREEFLKLRNN
+243 ARQKWLQEREQAN
-255 SDQQALQTF
+255 QQALQTF

-270 NSEDYK
+270 HSESYK
-276 QFMQLKSDRSL
+276 LFMQVKESPLYKPL
-287 QPALRF
+287 VQY
-293 LPNSNFALG
+293 LPNSNYALG
-302 LIVEGI
+302 LMVEGFN
-308 KAVKARDAQKAA
+308 AVAARQEQKAK
-320 PKPKPKAPTASTE
+320 PIPKPKAPTASTE

-339 KTPQANAQKA
+339 KSPQANATKA
-349 LQAAKAKFDKSGS
+349 LQAAKAKFDRSGS